1 MPETL
6 QEMVARAR
14 VAQREIE
21 DWPQEKVDEMVAA
34 VGWKIY
40 QRAAAEACARLAVDE
55 TGIGIYEDKLLKHQ
69 KKILG
74 TLRDLQGVRT
84 VGLVEDDRARGIK
97 KIAKPVGVIAAITP
111 MTNATSTIGANGL
124 PMLKTRN
131 AVIFAPHPRAKHS
144 CALACD
150 YMREGL
156 WQVGAPVDL
165 IQNITEPSIEASQ
178 EIMKL
183 ADLVVATGGG
193 ALVKSAYSSG
203 TPAYGVGAGNAV
215 VIVDETVDVAQAAK
229 KIMLG
234 KVFDNATSCSSENSV
249 VIQAAIYEGMLEHF
263 KELGGYLC
271 SRDEKEILRQVMWP
285 DGVHISKEVVGQDA
299 SKIAGLAHL
308 PDADQIK
315 FIMVIG
321 EAVGAEDMF
330 SGEKLSPVLTV
341 WKYQEFGEAVDLVT
355 RITRF
360 SGYGHSCGI
369 HSQDEGHIMELA
381 LKAKVSRMMVNQVQC
396 YANSG
401 NYNNGMPFA
410 LTLGCGTWGGNIT
423 SENVHWKHFM
433 NVTWVSY
440 PIPDVVPNEKEIFG
454 GVWEKF
460 GKINTPDE

>member
-1 MPETL
+1 MPENL
-6 QEMVARAR
+6 QEMAARAR
-14 VAQREIE
+14 AAQNEIE

-40 QRAAAEACARLAVDE
+40 QRPAAEACARLAVDE
-55 TGIGIYEDKLLKHQ
+55 TGMGIYEDKLLKHQ

-74 TLRDLQGVRT
+74 TLRDLQGVRS
-84 VGLVEDDRARGIK
+84 VGVIEDDRKRGIK
-97 KIAKPVGVIAAITP
+97 KIAKPVGLIAAITP
-111 MTNATSTIGANGL
+111 MTNATSTIGAKGL
-124 PMLKTRN
+124 AMLKTRN
-131 AVIFAPHPRAKHS
+131 AVIFAPHPRAKRS

-150 YMREGL
+150 YVREGL
-156 WQVGAPVDL
+156 KQVGAPIDL
-165 IQNITEPSIEASQ
+165 VQNINEPSIEASQ

-183 ADLVVATGGG
+183 VDLVVATGGG

-215 VIVDETVDVAQAAK
+215 VIVDETADVDQAAK
-229 KIMLG
+229 KIVLG
-234 KVFDNATSCSSENSV
+234 KIFDNATSCSSENSV
-249 VIQAAIYEGMLEHF
+249 VIHESIFERMLESF
-263 KELGGYLC
+263 KGLGGYLC
-271 SRDEKEILRQVMWP
+271 NLDEKERLRVVMWP
-285 DGVHISKEVVGQDA
+285 DGASISKDVVGQPA
-299 SKIAGLAHL
+299 GKIAQLAGLPN
-308 PDADQIK
+308 PDRIK
-315 FIMVIG
+315 FIMVNG

-341 WKYQEFGEAVDLVT
+341 WKYQEFAGAIDLVKQ
-355 RITRF
+355 ITRF

-433 NVTWVSY
+433 NTTWVSY
-440 PIPDVVPNEKEIFG
+440 PIPEVVPDEKAIFG
-454 GVWEKF
+454 EVWVKY
-460 GKINTPDE
+460 GK